1 MWVRLLPAACA
12 AFALLLLAAAC
23 GGGGAEAPPA
33 ETVAGAGLR
42 AADVVAGLDRPV
54 HVTVAPGEPGR
65 LYAVGQAGV
74 VTVVEDG
81 RVLPEPF
88 LDLSGDVL
96 TGPKGEPA
104 TELGLLSIAFAPDY
118 ASSGRLAV
126 FYTDRR
132 GDVNVVEYRGAGGRA
147 DPASA
152 RVLLHVEKDSE
163 RHHGGQLQYGPDG
176 KLYTAIGDDAGSQV
190 HPQSLAEGDYLGK
203 VLRLDGDAWTVVAYG
218 LRNPWRFSFDRETG
232 DLWIGD
238 VGENRVEEVDR
249 VPAGTGLANLGWDG
263 FEGYEEM
270 VWNEGGHHDPGG
282 PGELLW
288 PVAVYTHE
296 VGCSVVGGYVYR
308 GTAVPTATG
317 RYFYG
322 DFCSGI
328 VWSIDPAHPTE
339 VRQELALGTT
349 LASFGEDEA
358 GELYL
363 VSRTGRIFRLVEG

>member
-1 MWVRLLPAACA
+1 LVVLGLL
-12 AFALLLLAAAC
+12 AFLAAAC
-23 GGGGAEAPPA
+23 GGTGTEAPPS
-33 ETVAGAGLR
+33 ETVAGAGFR
-42 AADVVAGLDRPV
+42 AVEIVAGLDRPV
-54 HVTVAPGEPGR
+54 HVAVAPDEPGR

-88 LDLSGDVL
+88 LDLTDEVL
-96 TGPKGEPA
+96 TGAKGEPA

-118 ASSGRLAV
+118 TSSGRLAV
-126 FYTDRR
+126 FFTDRQ
-132 GDVNVVEYRGAGGRA
+132 GDVNVVEYRAAGGSV
-147 DPASA
+147 DPGTA
-152 RVLLHVEKDSE
+152 RQLLHAEKDSA
-163 RHHGGQLQYGPDG
+163 RHFGGQLQYGPDG
-176 KLYTAIGDDAGSQV
+176 KLYASIGDDARSQV

-203 VLRLDGDAWTVVAYG
+203 VLRLDSDGWTVVAYG

-249 VPAGTGLANLGWDG
+249 VPAGTVLANLGWDG
-263 FEGYEEM
+263 FEGYEEV
-270 VWNEGGHHDPGG
+270 VWDDGGHNDPGG

-288 PVAVYTHE
+288 PEAVYTHE
-296 VGCSVVGGYVYR
+296 EGCSVVGGYVYR
-308 GTAVPTATG
+308 GSDVPSASG

-322 DFCSGI
+322 DFCTGI
-328 VWSIDPAHPTE
+328 VWSIDTADPTE

-349 LASFGEDEA
+349 LASFGEDED

-363 VSRTGRIFRLVEG
+363 VSRTGRIFRLAH